1 MDTSR
6 HCGRGAAE
14 YSRPDRRAGA
24 QWRTRLEKVP
34 AGIEAEAVRF
44 RGRRRGEESSEPLAD
59 DGDESEVK
67 AEHMEPMD
75 TSDRHDVGR
84 RSRSGSR
91 AQSSTWEATGEVT
104 GAPTQGKRG
113 RARGDWVG
121 RRARGE

>member
-1 MDTSR
+1 M
-6 HCGRGAAE
+6 
-14 YSRPDRRAGA
+14 
-24 QWRTRLEKVP
+24 
-34 AGIEAEAVRF
+34 RF

-113 RARGDWVG
+113 RARGEWVG